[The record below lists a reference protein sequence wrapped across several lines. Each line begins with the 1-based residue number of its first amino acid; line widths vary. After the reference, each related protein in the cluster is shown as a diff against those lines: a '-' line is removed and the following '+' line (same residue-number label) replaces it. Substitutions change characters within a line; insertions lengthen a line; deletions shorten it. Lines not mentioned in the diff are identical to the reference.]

1 MPFTVMNQENRK
13 DPSEPSLPPSPDLRS
28 PSQGAMAIYCIHVN
42 KAQELSYFYINT
54 EDLIYSFPIVP
65 VGP

>member
-13 DPSEPSLPPSPDLRS
+13 DPSGPPLPPSPDPPSL
-28 PSQGAMAIYCIHVN
+28 SQGAMAIHHIHVN
-42 KAQELSYFYINT
+42 KALDLSYFYINT